1 MQIDLK
7 VPATLSDIT
16 LKQYQEFIKIQS
28 NSNDEEF
35 IAQKMVSIFCGITM
49 VEVLKIRLT
58 SLNDL
63 IKHFSDLFNQK
74 PNLQERFDL
83 GGVEYGF
90 IPSLEK
96 LSFGEY
102 IDLETNLAKWED
114 YHIALSVLYRP
125 ITNKVLNMHDIEEY
139 NPSEQKQNLMK
150 LIPLDVAIG
159 ATLFFWTL
167 ERDLQRAILTYS
179 RKQMKKMKDKTSQV
193 EDNSV
198 GVGDGII
205 QSTLSQV
212 ETLLKSNRSQN
223 LTFFNVSPISLTKSK
238 KQK

>member
-16 LKQYQEFIKIQS
+16 LEQYQEFIKIQS

-35 IAQKMVSIFCGITM
+35 IAQKMISIFCGITM

-63 IKHFSDLFNQK
+63 IQHFSKLFNEK
-74 PNLQERFDL
+74 PKLQERFDL

-102 IDLETNLAKWED
+102 IDLETNLAKWEN

-125 ITNKVLNMHDIEEY
+125 ITNKVSNMHDIEEY
-139 NPSEQKQNLMK
+139 NPNEQKQNLMK
-150 LIPLDVAIG
+150 LAPLDVAIG

-167 ERDLQRAILTYS
+167 ERDLQKAILNYS
-179 RKQMKKMKDKTSQV
+179 RIQMKKMKKTSQQGGNL
-193 EDNSV
+193 DAL
-198 GVGDGII
+198 GDGTI
-205 QSTLSQV
+205 QSTLSQM
-212 ETLLKSNRSQN
+212 ETLLNSNRSQD
-223 LTFFNVSPISLTKSK
+223 LTFFNVSPISHTKSK

>member
-16 LKQYQEFIKIQS
+16 LEQYQEFIKIQS

-74 PNLQERFDL
+74 PKLQERFEL

-139 NPSEQKQNLMK
+139 NPNEQKQNLMK
-150 LIPLDVAIG
+150 LAPLDVAIG
-159 ATLFFWTL
+159 ATLFFWNL
-167 ERDLQRAILTYS
+167 ERDLQKAILNYS
-179 RKQMKKMKDKTSQV
+179 RKQMKKMKNKTSQQ

-198 GVGDGII
+198 SNGVGII

-212 ETLLKSNRSQN
+212 ETLLNSSKSQG

>member
-1 MQIDLK
+1 MEVTIK

-16 LKQYQEFIKIQS
+16 LEQYQEFIKIQS

-35 IAQKMVSIFCGITM
+35 IAQKMISIFCDITM

-63 IKHFSDLFNQK
+63 VKHFGELFNKK
-74 PNLQERFDL
+74 PKLQERFEL

-125 ITNKVLNMHDIEEY
+125 ITNKVSNMHDIEEY
-139 NPSEQKQNLMK
+139 NPNEQKQNLMK
-150 LIPLDVAIG
+150 LAPLDVAIG

-179 RKQMKKMKDKTSQV
+179 RRQMKKTKSKTSQV
-193 EDNSV
+193 EDSSDAL
-198 GVGDGII
+198 GGGII

-212 ETLLKSNRSQN
+212 EMLLNSNRSQD